1 MKKQLLTIAL
11 LAGALTASAGVNLV
25 VSGKQ
30 QQSFAVGDIGKT
42 TFSESTMDV
51 YGKDSG
57 KIGTFSLSDITKLFF
72 SDKEGNVTEINPDG
86 ALKFAKTGNTLN
98 VDGLSAATDA
108 FIVSASGRHRHAT
121 ETMGRQQP
129 RHLVADRRRLYPCR
143 RQCSIQIHQTVT
155 QKHQ

>member
-25 VSGKQ
+25 VSGQQ
-30 QQSFAVGDIGKT
+30 QQSFAVGDIGKI
-42 TFSESTMDV
+42 TFTESTMDV
-51 YGKDSG
+51 YGKDSS

-86 ALKFAKTGNTLN
+86 TLKFTKTGNTLK

-108 FIVSASGRHRHAT
+108 FIVSASGRIV
-121 ETMGRQQP
+121 MQQKQWDGNS
-129 RHLVADRRRLYPCR
+129 LDISSLTDGVYILAVGNAAFKFIK
-143 RQCSIQIHQTVT
+143 Q
-155 QKHQ
+155 

>member
-25 VSGKQ
+25 VSGQQ
-30 QQSFAVGDIGKT
+30 QQSFAVGDIGKI
-42 TFSESTMDV
+42 TFTESTMDV
-51 YGKDSG
+51 YGKDSGKIG

-86 ALKFAKTGNTLN
+86 ALKFAKTGNTLK

-108 FIVSASGRHRHAT
+108 FIASTSGRIV
-121 ETMGRQQP
+121 MQQKQWDGNS
-129 RHLVADRRRLYPCR
+129 LDISSLTDGVYILAVGNAAFKFIK
-143 RQCSIQIHQTVT
+143 Q
-155 QKHQ
+155 

>member
-25 VSGKQ
+25 VSGQQ
-30 QQSFAVGDIGKT
+30 QQSFAVGDIGKI
-42 TFSESTMDV
+42 TFTESTMDV

-86 ALKFAKTGNTLN
+86 ALKFAKTGNTLK
-98 VDGLSAATDA
+98 VDGLSAAPTPSLFQPA
-108 FIVSASGRHRHAT
+108 AASSCNRNNGTAT
-121 ETMGRQQP
+121 ASTS
-129 RHLVADRRRLYPCR
+129 RR
-143 RQCSIQIHQTVT
+143 
-155 QKHQ
+155 

>member
-25 VSGKQ
+25 VSGQQ
-30 QQSFAVGDIGKT
+30 QQSFAVGDIGKI
-42 TFSESTMDV
+42 TFTESTMDV
-51 YGKDSG
+51 YGKDSGKIGKIG

-86 ALKFAKTGNTLN
+86 ALKFAKTGNTLK

-108 FIVSASGRHRHAT
+108 FIVSASGRIV
-121 ETMGRQQP
+121 MQQKQWDGNS
-129 RHLVADRRRLYPCR
+129 LDISSLTDGVYILAVGNAAFKFIK
-143 RQCSIQIHQTVT
+143 Q
-155 QKHQ
+155 

>member
-25 VSGKQ
+25 VSGQQ
-30 QQSFAVGDIGKT
+30 QQSFAVGDIGKI
-42 TFSESTMDV
+42 TFTESTMDV
-51 YGKDSG
+51 YGKDSGKIG

-86 ALKFAKTGNTLN
+86 ALKFAKTGNTLK

-108 FIVSASGRHRHAT
+108 FIVSTSGRIV
-121 ETMGRQQP
+121 MQQKQWDGNS
-129 RHLVADRRRLYPCR
+129 LDISSLTDGVYILAVGNAAFKFIK
-143 RQCSIQIHQTVT
+143 Q
-155 QKHQ
+155 

>member
-25 VSGKQ
+25 VSGQQ
-30 QQSFAVGDIGKT
+30 QQSFAVGNIGKI
-42 TFSESTMDV
+42 TFTESTMDV
-51 YGKDSG
+51 YGKDSGKIG

-86 ALKFAKTGNTLN
+86 ALKFAKTSNTLK

-108 FIVSASGRHRHAT
+108 FLVSASGRIV
-121 ETMGRQQP
+121 MQQKQWDGNS
-129 RHLVADRRRLYPCR
+129 LDISSLTDGVYILAVGNAAFKFIK
-143 RQCSIQIHQTVT
+143 Q
-155 QKHQ
+155 

>member
-25 VSGKQ
+25 VSGQQ
-30 QQSFAVGDIGKT
+30 QQSFAVGDIGKI
-42 TFSESTMDV
+42 TFTESTMDV
-51 YGKDSG
+51 YGKDSGKIG

-86 ALKFAKTGNTLN
+86 ALKFAKTGNTLK

-108 FIVSASGRHRHAT
+108 FIVSASGRIV
-121 ETMGRQQP
+121 MQQKQWDGNS
-129 RHLVADRRRLYPCR
+129 LDISSLTDGVYILAVGNAAFKFIK
-143 RQCSIQIHQTVT
+143 Q
-155 QKHQ
+155 

>member
-25 VSGKQ
+25 VSGQQ
-30 QQSFAVGDIGKT
+30 QQSFAVGDIGKI
-42 TFSESTMDV
+42 TFTESTMDV

-98 VDGLSAATDA
+98 VDGLSAAT
-108 FIVSASGRHRHAT
+108 FIVSASGRIV
-121 ETMGRQQP
+121 MQQKQWDGNS
-129 RHLVADRRRLYPCR
+129 LDISSLTDGVYILAVGNAAFKFIK
-143 RQCSIQIHQTVT
+143 Q
-155 QKHQ
+155 

>member
-25 VSGKQ
+25 VSGQQ
-30 QQSFAVGDIGKT
+30 QQSFAVGDIGKI
-42 TFSESTMDV
+42 TFTESTMDV

-108 FIVSASGRHRHAT
+108 FIVSASGRIV
-121 ETMGRQQP
+121 MQQ
-129 RHLVADRRRLYPCR
+129 
-143 RQCSIQIHQTVT
+143 
-155 QKHQ
+155 

>member
-25 VSGKQ
+25 VSGQQ
-30 QQSFAVGDIGKT
+30 QQSFAVGDI
-42 TFSESTMDV
+42 
-51 YGKDSG
+51 G

-86 ALKFAKTGNTLN
+86 ALKFAKTGNTLK

-108 FIVSASGRHRHAT
+108 FIVSASGRIV
-121 ETMGRQQP
+121 MQQKQWDGNS
-129 RHLVADRRRLYPCR
+129 LDISSLTDGVYILAVGNAAFKFIK
-143 RQCSIQIHQTVT
+143 Q
-155 QKHQ
+155 

>member
-25 VSGKQ
+25 VSGQQ
-30 QQSFAVGDIGKT
+30 QQSFAVGDIGKI
-42 TFSESTMDV
+42 TFTESTMDV

-57 KIGTFSLSDITKLFF
+57 KIGKIGTFSLSNITKLFF

-86 ALKFAKTGNTLN
+86 ALKFAKTGNTLK

-108 FIVSASGRHRHAT
+108 FIVSASGRIV
-121 ETMGRQQP
+121 MQQKQWDGNS
-129 RHLVADRRRLYPCR
+129 LDISSLTDGVYILAVGNAAFKFIK
-143 RQCSIQIHQTVT
+143 Q
-155 QKHQ
+155 